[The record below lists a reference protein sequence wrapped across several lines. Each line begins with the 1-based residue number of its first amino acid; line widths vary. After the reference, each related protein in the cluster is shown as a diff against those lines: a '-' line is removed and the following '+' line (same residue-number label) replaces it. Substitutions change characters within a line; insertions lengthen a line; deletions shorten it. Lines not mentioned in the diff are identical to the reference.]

1 MGLTFYDCPPAPSP
15 RRARIALLEKGA
27 EFDTKIVNLAEGEHL
42 CDAYKAIN
50 PTCTVPALTID
61 SGETI
66 GDNHGIIAWL
76 DAAYPENPLLGASPL
91 EKAMVA
97 SWSARCEI
105 EGLLAI
111 AEIVRNFAP
120 QMKGRA
126 LTGPVNYD
134 QIPQL
139 VERGVARLSHFWGVL
154 DERLEGREF
163 LATDSFSWADVTAL
177 VAVDFSKVARQR
189 PGDEYTNLWRWRK
202 SIDERPSVSATNV
215 GAKV

>member
-1 MGLTFYDCPPAPSP
+1 MQFPLPAPSP
-15 RRARIALLEKGA
+15 RRARIALLEKGISF
-27 EFDTKIVNLAEGEHL
+27 ETVRVDLAAMEHL
-42 CDAYKAIN
+42 SDDYKAIN
-50 PTCTVPALTID
+50 PLCTVPALKLED
-61 SGETI
+61 GNVL

-76 DAAYPENPLLGASPL
+76 DAEHPEPPLLGRTPL
-91 EKAMVA
+91 EAGHVA

-139 VERGVARLSHFWGVL
+139 VERGVARLAQFWKVL
-154 DERLEGREF
+154 DARLQGREF
-163 LATDSFSWADVTAL
+163 LATDTFSWADITAL

-189 PGDEYTNLWRWRK
+189 PDESYANIWRWRNALN
-202 SIDERPSVSATNV
+202 ERESVAATNV
-215 GAKV
+215 

>member
-1 MGLTFYDCPPAPSP
+1 MTLTFYDFHPAPSP
-15 RRARIALLEKGA
+15 RRARIALLEKGVP
-27 EFDTKIVNLAEGEHL
+27 FDSVRVDLAAGEHL
-42 CDAYKAIN
+42 GDEYKAIN
-50 PTCTVPALTID
+50 PLCTVPALKVDEDTIL
-61 SGETI
+61 

-76 DAAYPENPLLGASPL
+76 DAAHPDNPLLGRTPVEAGL
-91 EKAMVA
+91 VA

-139 VERGVARLSHFWGVL
+139 VERGVARLSQFWKVL
-154 DERLEGREF
+154 DDRLEGRDY
-163 LATDSFSWADVTAL
+163 LATDDFTWADITAL
-177 VAVDFSKVARQR
+177 VAVDFSKVARQK
-189 PGDEYTNLWRWRK
+189 PDESYANIWRWRNAL
-202 SIDERPSVSATNV
+202 DARESVSSTNV
-215 GAKV
+215 